1 MVGHKLPQS
10 LAHGKGSL
18 KSTTYHPYS
27 ATSTVIIF
35 NSRFWTARYY
45 QNMVN
50 KTSLAMHLQP
60 MARCIIFST
69 LLLISIG
76 LFYQLDVLPGH
87 DVFATSKSYIVN
99 QRPVRPN
106 AEPENPAD
114 SCAVELNHLKSLG
127 LTGTIKHSR
136 RCVRP
141 LSSVDVDRDVVA
153 NISSHLLTKKG
164 TLDLSDACTIDV
176 DAIPCDPLELPVPP
190 PYPKNHGQ
198 FTHLTFGVATTFSRL
213 LDSKATFAHWLAD
226 SGSTLIG
233 LLTDD
238 SEELGN
244 MDPTAL
250 VEEYNAAGM
259 DLILVPKHQSKH
271 TTEQSHVM
279 IIRDILQQ
287 ALKKSTETHWL
298 GIIDDDTFFPSLY
311 ALAGAFAQYD
321 HKKPQYL
328 GQLTESAHVV
338 PIGILGG
345 FGGAGIFLS
354 LPLAQLLEPHLE
366 SCLKEFPNR
375 GGDMQIMSCVYAH
388 SFAKLKMVDGLYQM
402 DIMGDTAG
410 FYESSR
416 RVLSLHHWKS
426 WHWSPVDKMAAITKV
441 CGGCFLQRFA
451 FPGEKGKEALTVLNN
466 GYSINIYR
474 ADLKELPDLSKTEQ
488 TWDGGEDGAYQW
500 SLGPLR
506 PKVDKEKKK
515 SYWLETAVVGE
526 NGALT
531 QVYVHRG
538 NKKQRE
544 HDEVIELVWK
554 P

>member
-1 MVGHKLPQS
+1 MATAAP
-10 LAHGKGSL
+10 LA
-18 KSTTYHPYS
+18 T
-27 ATSTVIIF
+27 
-35 NSRFWTARYY
+35 
-45 QNMVN
+45 
-50 KTSLAMHLQP
+50 HLRP
-60 MARCIIFST
+60 MARCVALSA
-69 LLLISIG
+69 LILVSIG
-76 LFYQLDVLPGH
+76 FLYQLDALPGH
-87 DVFATSKSYIVN
+87 DIFATSKSYVMN
-99 QRPVRPN
+99 RRPIRTK
-106 AEPENPAD
+106 AEPDNPSD
-114 SCAVELNHLKSLG
+114 SCAAELNHLKSLE

-141 LSSVDVDRDVVA
+141 LSSAGVDRDIVA
-153 NISSHLLTKKG
+153 NISSQLLTKKG
-164 TLDLSDACTIDV
+164 TLELSDACTIKV

-190 PYPKNHGQ
+190 AYPRNQGQ
-198 FTHLTFGVATTFSRL
+198 FTHLTFGVATTFARL
-213 LDSKATFAHWLAD
+213 LDSKHSFAHWLSD

-233 LLTDD
+233 LLNDD

-244 MDPTAL
+244 LDPTAL
-250 VEEYNAAGM
+250 EEEYKAEGM
-259 DLILVPKHQSKH
+259 NLILVPKHRAEH
-271 TTEQSHVM
+271 TNEQSHVM
-279 IIRDILQQ
+279 IIRDMLQH
-287 ALKKSTETHWL
+287 ARTRETETRWF
-298 GIIDDDTFFPSLY
+298 GIIDDDTFFPSLH
-311 ALAGAFAQYD
+311 ALESAFTHYD
-321 HKKPQYL
+321 HTKPQYL
-328 GQLTESAHVV
+328 GQTTENARIL

-354 LPLAQLLEPHLE
+354 LPLAELLEPHLK
-366 SCLKEFPNR
+366 SCLESFPNR
-375 GGDMQIMSCVYAH
+375 GGDMQVMSCIYAH

-451 FPGEKGKEALTVLNN
+451 FLGDDGEALTVLNN
-466 GYSINIYR
+466 GYSINTYS
-474 ADLKELPDLSKTEQ
+474 ADLAEIPDLSLTEQ

-515 SYWLETAVVGE
+515 SYWLETAVAGE

-538 NKKQRE
+538 NRNQGE
-544 HDEVIELVWK
+544 YDEVIELVWQS
-554 P
+554 

>member
-1 MVGHKLPQS
+1 M
-10 LAHGKGSL
+10 A
-18 KSTTYHPYS
+18 TTS
-27 ATSTVIIF
+27 
-35 NSRFWTARYY
+35 
-45 QNMVN
+45 
-50 KTSLAMHLQP
+50 SLAM
-60 MARCIIFST
+60 ARFAALSA
-69 LLLISIG
+69 LVLVFIG
-76 LFYQLDVLPGH
+76 LVYQLDMLPGP
-87 DVFATSKSYIVN
+87 DVFGNPKHYITN
-99 QRPVRPN
+99 QRPISTKT
-106 AEPENPAD
+106 EPENSSN
-114 SCAVELNHLKSLG
+114 SCAAKLNHLKSLG
-127 LTGTIKHSR
+127 LTSMIKHSR

-141 LSSVDVDRDVVA
+141 QASVDVDRDVVT

-164 TLDLSDACTIDV
+164 TLDFSDACTIGV

-190 PYPKNHGQ
+190 AYPRNQGQ
-198 FTHLTFGVATTFSRL
+198 FTHLTFGVATTFARL
-213 LDSKATFAHWLAD
+213 LDSKPTFAHWLSD

-244 MDPTAL
+244 VDPSAL
-250 VEEYNAAGM
+250 EEEYKAEGM
-259 DLILVPKHQSKH
+259 NLILATKHRSGH

-279 IIRDILQQ
+279 IIRDMLQH
-287 ALKKSTETHWL
+287 ARATGTETHWF
-298 GIIDDDTFFPSLY
+298 GIIDDDTFFPSLH
-311 ALAGAFAQYD
+311 ALASAFAHYD
-321 HKKPQYL
+321 HTRPQYL
-328 GQLTESAHVV
+328 GQLTENANIV
-338 PIGILGG
+338 PTGILGG

-354 LPLAQLLEPHLE
+354 WPLAELLEPHLE
-366 SCLKEFPNR
+366 SCLNEFPGR

-426 WHWSPVDKMAAITKV
+426 WHWSPVEKMAAITGV

-451 FPGEKGKEALTVLNN
+451 FLGDKDKEAFTVLNN
-466 GYSINIYR
+466 GYSINIYM
-474 ADLKELPDLSKTEQ
+474 ADLGKFPDLRKTEM

-506 PKVDKEKKK
+506 PKVDKAKKK
-515 SYWLETAVVGE
+515 SYWLETAVAGE
-526 NGALT
+526 NGTLT

-538 NKKQRE
+538 NRNWRE
-544 HDEVIELVWK
+544 YDEVIELVWQ

>member
-1 MVGHKLPQS
+1 MMSPIDQQ
-10 LAHGKGSL
+10 
-18 KSTTYHPYS
+18 STTHHHPYS
-27 ATSTVIIF
+27 ATSSTVGYF
-35 NSRFWTARYY
+35 NTRFANIVSATSMATAAALVMR
-45 QNMVN
+45 
-50 KTSLAMHLQP
+50 LRP
-60 MARCIIFST
+60 MARCVMLSA
-69 LLLISIG
+69 LVLVAIG
-76 LFYQLDVLPGH
+76 LIYELDALPGG
-87 DVFATSKSYIVN
+87 DIFTTSKSYTTN
-99 QRPVRPN
+99 QRPVRTK
-106 AEPENPAD
+106 AGAGAENPSD
-114 SCAVELNHLKSLG
+114 SCAVELNHLKSMG
-127 LTGTIKHSR
+127 LTDTIRHSR

-141 LSSVDVDRDVVA
+141 LSSVDVDRDAIA

-176 DAIPCDPLELPVPP
+176 GAIPCDPLELPVPP
-190 PYPKNHGQ
+190 AYPTNHGQ
-198 FTHLTFGVATTFSRL
+198 FTHITFGVATTFARL
-213 LDSKATFAHWLAD
+213 LDSKSTFAHWLSD

-244 MDPTAL
+244 VDPTAL
-250 VEEYNAAGM
+250 VEEYEAEGM
-259 DLILVPKHQSKH
+259 KLILVPKNRPEH

-279 IIRDILQQ
+279 IIRDM
-287 ALKKSTETHWL
+287 LKHARATGKETHWL
-298 GIIDDDTFFPSLY
+298 GIIDDDTFFPSLH
-311 ALAGAFAQYD
+311 ALASAFAQYD
-321 HKKPQYL
+321 HTKPQYL
-328 GQLTESAHVV
+328 GQLTESAHTV

-354 LPLAQLLEPHLE
+354 WPLAQLLEPHLE
-366 SCLKEFPNR
+366 SCLEEFPNR
-375 GGDMQIMSCVYAH
+375 GGDMQIMSCIYAH
-388 SFAKLKMVDGLYQM
+388 SFAKLKMVEGLYQM

-451 FPGEKGKEALTVLNN
+451 FLGNDNEAFTILNN
-466 GYSINIYR
+466 GYSINIYST
-474 ADLKELPDLSKTEQ
+474 DLEEIPDLSLTEQ

-515 SYWLETAVVGE
+515 SYWLEAAVAGE
-526 NGALT
+526 NGTLT

-538 NKKQRE
+538 NRKRRE
-544 HDEVIELVWK
+544 YDEVIELVWQ